1 MNRRFTGWEGRGL
14 GVRWAYS
21 LSKTSAE
28 CSTQTFSIT
37 VESPLIKESDMPDRD
52 VTELAT
58 FKNLV
63 ERHWKAEVSLAG

>member
-1 MNRRFTGWEGRGL
+1 VADSIRGRSCVYSQDKRRKFNTDIL
-14 GVRWAYS
+14 S
-21 LSKTSAE
+21 LVA
-28 CSTQTFSIT
+28 
-37 VESPLIKESDMPDRD
+37 SPLIKEGDMPDRD

>member
-1 MNRRFTGWEGRGL
+1 MAHCIIFLWRTALEGEVASTRKTG
-14 GVRWAYS
+14 
-21 LSKTSAE
+21 AE
-28 CSTQTFSIT
+28 CSTQTFSLT
-37 VESPLIKESDMPDRD
+37 VASPLIKEGDMPDRD